1 MSWIGGSL
9 SNLTG
14 QLSNLTKD
22 ILTEGT
28 EEISDHATEL
38 RIAQEKI
45 TECQAVITAQKNE
58 SGRLKQIIHELEEKA
73 ESSELQ
79 INSISAQYRGV
90 LEEKEKEINALKQ
103 SQQEAFQ
110 HQQLSTPSDYGGHT
124 EQANS
129 STGYHGSFV
138 SDDLDF
144 GDNIGMQHEINR
156 LTQEAQRLRSECQH
170 WKTVAQ
176 TNNSE
181 KQGQQNLNGSTSDVL
196 ELKKQL
202 KELEDQLRH
211 GKEQQQQEVACVQDV
226 YKQKLT
232 DLRKKFKAEV
242 ADKEDTI
249 LDLQKQLQ
257 SYESSVTEKSISPE
271 NLSQEAESLK
281 TRVESLEKERV
292 THLSQIEKLTEQVKQ
307 LGDDLET
314 SQTSREK
321 DVVQLQQTI
330 RDRETEVAA
339 LRTEYEKAQALE
351 LLGDLQ
357 EVRRVIGSEAR
368 THRQRAAREKQ
379 ELVNQI
385 IQSGNKQRNLKD
397 CVAVLQEEQD
407 AVTTETNEMLT
418 DLGSTENQNLTAG
431 IIDTIEQENLLL
443 KKKTI
448 EQQEQITLLE
458 KALQTVSSERQRSD
472 SGVQSSSDQDQLSIT
487 SEMSELSQRN
497 KLLDEQVAL
506 LQKQIDRYELDIEQ
520 FEVVKS
526 DWQSEKEALEDVLMD
541 LREELRDKE
550 NSLNILQAQKGLA
563 EAERRGRRA
572 LEATE
577 ADDESV
583 ENTSPPDPV
592 DSDSDLDNSSLDLGM
607 ELESFSHKV
616 ELLTQANAQLEYE
629 RDLLISEKAHREDE
643 ESEEKTGAKSDE
655 LIAMEKILATKDD
668 QIAEMTVDNEGL
680 EAHIKELTLQHQQ
693 HIEEMK
699 LRAEQQL
706 NTSVDQ
712 VSHLQEDLQQLQ
724 LDKNTLETSLAE
736 SEKTAGSMSAIQE
749 QLDASLCE
757 VSLLKTELQEKTGL
771 LAEAKTEKAEL
782 ETGLEEL
789 DAQNQEAMDQLIR
802 IRDDLVKQLE
812 QARTQGNSAVHEMKN
827 LKQQLGEIKHKLE
840 ESERKNQGLQQQL
853 DNAEGQ
859 SEVKGESSSEEVQN
873 LIKTKDDLIELVKE
887 VRGQV
892 QEKEEIVQRLE
903 DQLEE
908 AEWQTQEKEEQIS
921 NLQQQLVSLRE
932 WEGLDDQ
939 SDVSDLDLN
948 DLKDKNLTLENDVKR
963 LKQSL
968 VDLQQICDKKDDE
981 IKDVRQKLQ
990 SGALAV
996 NNLHMDIKDLEDSLK
1011 KSEKTVSEKV
1021 ETIKTLKKSKV
1032 ELQTKQS
1039 DLEVKLHSLQQSY
1052 ESLQKE
1058 AGGNSETDILRDRL
1072 RATDEEISSLKINIK
1087 TYKEKLEENTTE
1099 KESLQLRIQELKANL
1114 EDSTKL
1120 NVNYTQ
1126 QLSEDRDQFKVEISK
1141 SSEKI
1146 KDLEQKIHALHEERE
1161 SDGNH
1166 FSITLNSLEGKI
1178 KDLEEYIE
1186 ELKKERELDSTSLE
1200 AEHQRLMEACH
1211 IKGVETT
1218 ELQGKVE
1225 HLESEVDHLR
1235 ERMASAL
1242 EKQKQQSDL
1251 LEEKENN
1258 ILILKQEVD
1267 QALERQKQQSD
1278 LLKEKQA
1285 DAITLSQEK
1294 SQLEEEQEASIAKIR
1309 EQELMLENLHSLE
1322 GNLHSLQ
1329 EENIGLRAE
1338 LEDLS
1343 RDKNVDSGMLDV
1355 VTDLESELN
1364 TAKQRVAELEL
1375 EIAEYQN
1382 QVKVTSFVENES
1394 AFTREQVTQME
1405 EDLIMFKQTLTS
1417 RDDKIRELQDFV
1429 MEKDLEISQL
1439 NKQVME
1445 TSYLKNDNK
1454 TYGNRE
1460 YPDKSE
1466 TEVNEDV
1473 MVKSSA
1479 ETVTMQNGSVKD
1491 EDWLE
1496 QESNVVE
1503 EMEQLQQVIHEK
1515 DKVIRELQL
1524 NNTSLLKMM
1533 DNKAAK
1539 GEHNAMDVH
1548 KLENEVRAL
1557 KMEREQILAVMNEKS
1572 RECSNQKS
1580 EVHRLM
1586 NIISAEKVALDKLTT
1601 DNQELKQKKDSP
1613 LDDMHKEALQ
1623 NLSRLVRDKDLEIEA
1638 LTQKNQTLLQVLQES
1653 SGGGM
1658 EISNLMQDKDNLMKQ
1673 LAALQAE
1680 REQMVTYLNQK
1691 HQESLA
1697 YHNEIQ
1703 RLTSFMNSESE
1714 KYTQIQ
1720 QDFDK
1725 LKPQF
1730 EDKKQALLKIQNEL
1744 INYKQKYTELEVKHG
1759 ELLQRSNASETVDL
1773 SSYNSRVEE
1782 VKSLHEKHQEMIE
1795 VIKDRDSKLQTLHQQ
1810 CVEWKES
1817 IACKDTEISGLRKQL
1832 DSLTFQTQ
1840 GLQTEL
1846 EDINSQ
1852 KLSFQQ
1858 NASEQAAQI
1867 QLLKDANSQLTLSLQ
1882 QREFQLKSLEEKS
1895 QTLTAIV
1902 QDQQKGTDQQ
1912 EQVDRLIQE
1921 NEAILTQARQL
1932 QAERDQAMMVV
1943 SQHQQAI
1950 LQLQR
1955 EMSSQ
1960 KEREAKALRE
1970 LERLKAHLIQVE
1982 ESYTKEAL
1990 DAEEREKDLRN
2001 RLAGAEESLLSSSS
2015 AVENASQQASLQV
2028 DSLHQQLMSAATQR
2042 DQAYL
2047 QISSLQD
2054 QVQQYSMSLANL
2066 QMVLEQFQQ
2075 EKEVLVATEVE
2086 RYQRENS
2093 SLQNSMEQ
2101 LQKELVQTKES
2112 LSEAEDGLEA
2122 AARLM
2127 EQLDRKEE
2135 ALAALKEEV
2144 QLRETALKAAEDQ
2157 ISELR
2162 TIRESKVEKVVIKN
2176 LFLGYF
2182 TTPKGQQQ
2190 QVLKA
2195 IGGVLGFTPTDYE
2208 KISILN
2214 KSWMPG
2220 FLRFGGGTPSP
2231 LSSPVHTPH
2240 RQNTSTPRADKSF
2253 SELFVK
2259 FLEKESS
2266 PPPPSLRLPAEEMVL
2281 DVQKQKDKPAY
2292 NPFTA
2297 PRHVA
2302 MPGQTGTSAASHD
2315 SHILMS
2321 SAPMSPTLAVFTPVT
2336 AHTTPINTSS
2346 EILKDVLS
2354 AR

>member
-28 EEISDHATEL
+28 EEVSDHATEL

-45 TECQAVITAQKNE
+45 TECQAVLTAQKNE
-58 SGRLKQIIHELEEKA
+58 SVRLKQIIHELEEKA

-79 INSISAQYRGV
+79 INSISSQYRGV
-90 LEEKEKEINALKQ
+90 LAEKEKEINELKHLQ
-103 SQQEAFQ
+103 HEAFQ
-110 HQQLSTPSDYGGHT
+110 HQQLSAPSDYEGQT

-129 STGYHGSFV
+129 ITGYHGSFV

-156 LTQEAQRLRSECQH
+156 LTQEVQRLRSECQH

-176 TNNSE
+176 SNNS
-181 KQGQQNLNGSTSDVL
+181 KQQGQQNLNGSTSDVL

-226 YKQKLT
+226 YKQKLS

-242 ADKEDTI
+242 QDKEDTI
-249 LDLQKQLQ
+249 LELQQQLQ
-257 SYESSVTEKSISPE
+257 TGESAITDKSVSGE
-271 NLSQEAESLK
+271 NLSQDVTALK
-281 TRVESLEKERV
+281 IRVETLEKERV
-292 THLSQIEKLTEQVKQ
+292 EHLAQIESLTGQVKR
-307 LGDDLET
+307 LGDDLE
-314 SQTSREK
+314 SVQTNNDKEVTK
-321 DVVQLQQTI
+321 LQKTI
-330 RDRETEVAA
+330 QDRETEVAA
-339 LRTEYEKAQALE
+339 LRAEYEKAQALE

-368 THRQRAAREKQ
+368 THRQRVAKEKQ

-385 IQSGNKQRNLKD
+385 IQTSNKQRNLKD
-397 CVAVLQEEQD
+397 SVAVLQEEQE
-407 AVTTETNEMLT
+407 AVTTETSEMLSE
-418 DLGSTENQNLTAG
+418 LGSSEHQTLTAG

-443 KKKTI
+443 KKKAV

-458 KALQTVSSERQRSD
+458 KALQTVSVERQRLD
-472 SGVQSSSDQDQLSIT
+472 SGVQSSSEQDQLSIT

-497 KLLDEQVAL
+497 KQLDEQVAL
-506 LQKQIDRYELDIEQ
+506 LQKQISQHELDIEQ
-520 FEVVKS
+520 FEVVRS
-526 DWQSEKEALEDVLMD
+526 DWQSEKEALEGVLME

-550 NSLNILQAQKGLA
+550 NSINILNAQKGLA
-563 EAERRGRRA
+563 EAERQGRRFS
-572 LEATE
+572 EAE
-577 ADDESV
+577 NESV
-583 ENTSPPDPV
+583 ENTSLSDPV
-592 DSDSDLDNSSLDLGM
+592 DSDSDFDNNSLDLGM

-629 RDLLISEKAHREDE
+629 RDLLISEKAQYQA
-643 ESEEKTGAKSDE
+643 ESEDKSSAKSDE
-655 LIAMEKILATKDD
+655 LVAMEKVITARND
-668 QIAEMTVDNEGL
+668 QIAEMTVEKESL
-680 EAHIKELTLQHQQ
+680 EAHIQDLTLQYQQ
-693 HIEEMK
+693 QAEEVK
-699 LRAEQQL
+699 TAEQQL

-712 VSHLQEDLQQLQ
+712 VSHLQNNLRQLQQ
-724 LDKNTLETSLAE
+724 DKNALEESLAE
-736 SEKTAGSMSAIQE
+736 TKKTRASVAAIQE

-757 VSLLKTELQEKTGL
+757 VSLLKTELQEKTGQ
-771 LAEAKTEKAEL
+771 LAEAQTEKIEL

-812 QARTQGNSAVHEMKN
+812 QARTQGNSAAEEVNN
-827 LKQQLGEIKHKLE
+827 LTQQLGEIKHKLE

-853 DNAEGQ
+853 DNVSGQ
-859 SEVKGESSSEEVQN
+859 SEVKGQSSLEEVQN
-873 LIKTKDDLIELVKE
+873 LTQAKDDLIELVKE
-887 VRGQV
+887 MRGQV
-892 QEKEEIVQRLE
+892 QEKEEMVQRLE

-908 AEWQTQEKEEQIS
+908 AQWQTQEKEEQIS
-921 NLQQQLVSLRE
+921 SLQQQLVSLRE
-932 WEGLDDQ
+932 WEGMDNQ
-939 SDVSDLDLN
+939 SDVSDLDLG
-948 DLKDKNLTLENDVKR
+948 DLKDKNLTLENDVKK

-968 VDLQQICDKKDDE
+968 TDLQQICDKKDDE
-981 IKDVRQKLQ
+981 IKEMKQKLQ

-996 NNLHMDIKDLEDSLK
+996 NDLHMDIKDLKDRLK
-1011 KSEKTVSEKV
+1011 KSEETVFEKV
-1021 ETIKTLKKSKV
+1021 DKLKAVRESKT
-1032 ELQTKQS
+1032 ELQTTKS
-1039 DLEVKLHSLQQSY
+1039 DLEVKLYSLQQSY
-1052 ESLQKE
+1052 DSLQKE
-1058 AGGNSETDILRDRL
+1058 AAGSSESDILRERL
-1072 RATDEEISSLKINIK
+1072 RVTDEEIATLRINIE
-1087 TYKEKLEENTTE
+1087 TYKQKLKENE
-1099 KESLQLRIQELKANL
+1099 SGKENLQLHIQELKTNL
-1114 EDSTKL
+1114 EESNKL
-1120 NVNYTQ
+1120 RSNYKQ
-1126 QLSEDRDQFKVEISK
+1126 QLSEDRDRFDIEISEY
-1141 SSEKI
+1141 SEKV
-1146 KDLEQKIHALHEERE
+1146 KELEKKIDVIQTERE
-1161 SDGNH
+1161 NDGNS
-1166 FSITLNSLEGKI
+1166 FNITTNSLEGKV
-1178 KDLEEYIE
+1178 KKLEEYVE
-1186 ELKKERELDSTSLE
+1186 ELKKEHDQNSTSVG

-1211 IKGVETT
+1211 IKDVEIT
-1218 ELQGKVE
+1218 ELKGKE
-1225 HLESEVDHLR
+1225 ERLRSETDDLR
-1235 ERMASAL
+1235 GKMESAL
-1242 EKQKQQSDL
+1242 EKQ
-1251 LEEKENN
+1251 N
-1258 ILILKQEVD
+1258 
-1267 QALERQKQQSD
+1267 QQSD
-1278 LLKEKQA
+1278 LLKEKQ
-1285 DAITLSQEK
+1285 DNITTLMQEK
-1294 SQLEEEQEASIAKIR
+1294 AQLEEEQVASISKIR
-1309 EQELMLENLHSLE
+1309 EQELELRNLVNLE
-1322 GNLHSLQ
+1322 GEVQSLQ
-1329 EENIGLRAE
+1329 EENSGLRAE
-1338 LEDLS
+1338 MQEYKQS
-1343 RDKNVDSGMLDV
+1343 KDSSMLDV

-1364 TAKQRVAELEL
+1364 TTKQRVIELES
-1375 EIAEYQN
+1375 EVAEYQN

-1394 AFTREQVTQME
+1394 AFTREEIAQME
-1405 EDLIMFKQTLTS
+1405 EDLNTFRQTISS
-1417 RDDKIRELQDFV
+1417 RDDKIRELQDSL
-1429 MEKDLEISQL
+1429 MEKDLEISRL
-1439 NKQVME
+1439 SKQINE
-1445 TSYLKNDNK
+1445 SSSIENYK
-1454 TYGNRE
+1454 TQVGQD

-1466 TEVNEDV
+1466 TEVNEDI

-1479 ETVTMQNGSVKD
+1479 QSVTMQNGNTSD
-1491 EDWLE
+1491 EDWFGE
-1496 QESNVVE
+1496 ESNVVE
-1503 EMEQLQQVIHEK
+1503 EMEQLQQVIQEK
-1515 DKVIRELQL
+1515 DKVIRELQV
-1524 NNTSLLKMM
+1524 NNSSLLKMM
-1533 DNKAAK
+1533 DTKASK
-1539 GEHNAMDVH
+1539 GEHNVMDVH
-1548 KLENEVRAL
+1548 RLENEVRAL

-1586 NIISAEKVALDKLTT
+1586 NIISAEKVALDKLTS

-1613 LDDMHKEALQ
+1613 LEDMHKEALQ
-1623 NLSRLVRDKDLEIEA
+1623 NLSRLVRDKDLEVEA

-1653 SGGGM
+1653 SSGGGM
-1658 EISNLMQDKDNLMKQ
+1658 EVSNLMQDKDNLTKQ
-1673 LAALQAE
+1673 LTALQTE
-1680 REQMVTYLNQK
+1680 REQMVTFLNQK

-1703 RLTSFMNSESE
+1703 RLTGIMNSESE
-1714 KYTQIQ
+1714 KYSQIQ

-1782 VKSLHEKHQEMIE
+1782 VKSLQEKHQEMLE
-1795 VIKDRDSKLQTLHQQ
+1795 VVKDRDSKLQTLHQQ
-1810 CVEWKES
+1810 CVEWKENVV
-1817 IACKDTEISGLRKQL
+1817 CKDTEISALRKQQ
-1832 DSLTFQTQ
+1832 DSLTFRIQ

-1852 KLSFQQ
+1852 KLSYQQ
-1858 NASEQAAQI
+1858 NSGEQAAQI
-1867 QLLKDANSQLTLSLQ
+1867 QQLKDAYSQLTLSLQ
-1882 QREFQLKSLEEKS
+1882 QKDFELKSLEEKS

-1921 NEAILTQARQL
+1921 NETILTQARQL
-1932 QAERDQAMMVV
+1932 QTERDQAMMVV

-1955 EMSSQ
+1955 EVASQ
-1960 KEREAKALRE
+1960 KEREAKSSRE
-1970 LERLKAHLIQVE
+1970 LDRLKAHLIQVE

-2001 RLAGAEESLLSSSS
+2001 RLAVAEESLLSSSS

-2028 DSLHQQLMSAATQR
+2028 ESLHQQLMSASTQR

-2054 QVQQYSMSLANL
+2054 QCQQYSMSLANL

-2075 EKEVLVATEVE
+2075 EKDALVATEVE
-2086 RYQRENS
+2086 RYKRENS
-2093 SLQNSMEQ
+2093 SLQTSMEQ

-2162 TIRESKVEKVVIKN
+2162 TVRESKVEKVVIKN

-2208 KISILN
+2208 KISIVN

-2220 FLRFGGGTPSP
+2220 FLRFGGSSSPSP
-2231 LSSPVHTPH
+2231 LTSPV
-2240 RQNTSTPRADKSF
+2240 STPQRHNPDKSF

-2281 DVQKQKDKPAY
+2281 DVQRHKEKPAY

-2302 MPGQTGTSAASHD
+2302 MPGAQTGTSTASHD

-2336 AHTTPINTSS
+2336 AHSTPINTSS
-2346 EILKDVLS
+2346 EILKDVLLS
-2354 AR
+2354 R

>member
-1 MSWIGGSL
+1 MTLEGEKLVCYVFNGEFPG
-9 SNLTG
+9 SNLVR
-14 QLSNLTKD
+14 
-22 ILTEGT
+22 
-28 EEISDHATEL
+28 DHATEL

-45 TECQAVITAQKNE
+45 TECQAVLTAQKNE
-58 SGRLKQIIHELEEKA
+58 SVRLKQIIHELEEKA

-79 INSISAQYRGV
+79 INSISSQYRGV
-90 LEEKEKEINALKQ
+90 LAEKEKEINELKHLQ
-103 SQQEAFQ
+103 HEAFQ
-110 HQQLSTPSDYGGHT
+110 HQQLSAPSDYGGQT

-156 LTQEAQRLRSECQH
+156 LTQEVQRLRSECQH

-176 TNNSE
+176 SNNS
-181 KQGQQNLNGSTSDVL
+181 KQQGQQNLNGSTSDVL

-226 YKQKLT
+226 YKQKLS

-242 ADKEDTI
+242 QDKEDTI
-249 LDLQKQLQ
+249 LELQQQLQ
-257 SYESSVTEKSISPE
+257 TGESAITDKSVSGE
-271 NLSQEAESLK
+271 NLSQDVTALK
-281 TRVESLEKERV
+281 IRVETLEKERV
-292 THLSQIEKLTEQVKQ
+292 EHLAQIESLTGQVKR
-307 LGDDLET
+307 LGDDLE
-314 SQTSREK
+314 SVQTNNDKEVTK
-321 DVVQLQQTI
+321 LQKTI
-330 RDRETEVAA
+330 QDRETEVAA
-339 LRTEYEKAQALE
+339 LRAEYE
-351 LLGDLQ
+351 
-357 EVRRVIGSEAR
+357 
-368 THRQRAAREKQ
+368 
-379 ELVNQI
+379 
-385 IQSGNKQRNLKD
+385 KQRNLKD
-397 CVAVLQEEQD
+397 SVAVLQEEQE
-407 AVTTETNEMLT
+407 AVTTETSEMLSE
-418 DLGSTENQNLTAG
+418 LGSSEHQTLTAG

-443 KKKTI
+443 KKKAV

-458 KALQTVSSERQRSD
+458 KALQTVSVERQRLD
-472 SGVQSSSDQDQLSIT
+472 SGVQSSSEQDQLSIT

-497 KLLDEQVAL
+497 KQLDEQVAL
-506 LQKQIDRYELDIEQ
+506 LQKQISQHELDIEQ
-520 FEVVKS
+520 FEVVRS
-526 DWQSEKEALEDVLMD
+526 DWQSEKEALEGVLME

-550 NSLNILQAQKGLA
+550 NSINILNAQKGLA
-563 EAERRGRRA
+563 EAERQGRRFS
-572 LEATE
+572 EAENE
-577 ADDESV
+577 AQY
-583 ENTSPPDPV
+583 
-592 DSDSDLDNSSLDLGM
+592 
-607 ELESFSHKV
+607 
-616 ELLTQANAQLEYE
+616 QA
-629 RDLLISEKAHREDE
+629 
-643 ESEEKTGAKSDE
+643 ESEDKSSAKSDE
-655 LIAMEKILATKDD
+655 LVAMEKVITARND
-668 QIAEMTVDNEGL
+668 QIAEMTVEKESL
-680 EAHIKELTLQHQQ
+680 EAHIQDLTLQYQQ
-693 HIEEMK
+693 QAEEVK
-699 LRAEQQL
+699 TAEQQL

-712 VSHLQEDLQQLQ
+712 VSHLQNNLRQLQQ
-724 LDKNTLETSLAE
+724 DKNALEESLAE
-736 SEKTAGSMSAIQE
+736 TKKTRASVAAIQE

-757 VSLLKTELQEKTGL
+757 VSLLKTELQEKTGQ
-771 LAEAKTEKAEL
+771 LAEAQTEKTEL

-812 QARTQGNSAVHEMKN
+812 QARTQGNSAAEEVNN
-827 LKQQLGEIKHKLE
+827 LTQQLGEIKHKLE

-853 DNAEGQ
+853 DNVSGQ
-859 SEVKGESSSEEVQN
+859 SEVKGQSSLEEVQN
-873 LIKTKDDLIELVKE
+873 LTQAKDDLIELVKE
-887 VRGQV
+887 MRGQV
-892 QEKEEIVQRLE
+892 QEKEEMVQRLE

-908 AEWQTQEKEEQIS
+908 AQWQTQEKEEQIS
-921 NLQQQLVSLRE
+921 SLQQQLVSLRE
-932 WEGLDDQ
+932 WEGMDNQ
-939 SDVSDLDLN
+939 SDVSDLDLG
-948 DLKDKNLTLENDVKR
+948 DLKDKNLTLENDVKK

-968 VDLQQICDKKDDE
+968 TDLQQICDKKDDE
-981 IKDVRQKLQ
+981 IKEMKQKLQ

-996 NNLHMDIKDLEDSLK
+996 NDLHMDIKDLKDRLK
-1011 KSEKTVSEKV
+1011 KSEETVFEKV
-1021 ETIKTLKKSKV
+1021 DKLKAVRESKT
-1032 ELQTKQS
+1032 ELQTTKS
-1039 DLEVKLHSLQQSY
+1039 DLEVKLYSLQQSY
-1052 ESLQKE
+1052 DSLQKE
-1058 AGGNSETDILRDRL
+1058 AAGSSESDILRERL
-1072 RATDEEISSLKINIK
+1072 RVTDEEIATLRINIE
-1087 TYKEKLEENTTE
+1087 TYKQKLKENE
-1099 KESLQLRIQELKANL
+1099 SGKENLQLHIQELKTNL
-1114 EDSTKL
+1114 EESNKL
-1120 NVNYTQ
+1120 RSNYKQ
-1126 QLSEDRDQFKVEISK
+1126 QLSEDRDRFDIEISEY
-1141 SSEKI
+1141 SEKV
-1146 KDLEQKIHALHEERE
+1146 KELEKKIDVIQTERE
-1161 SDGNH
+1161 NDGNS
-1166 FSITLNSLEGKI
+1166 FNITTNSLEGKV
-1178 KDLEEYIE
+1178 KKLEEYVE
-1186 ELKKERELDSTSLE
+1186 ELKKEHDQNSTSVG

-1211 IKGVETT
+1211 IKDVEIT
-1218 ELQGKVE
+1218 ELKGKE
-1225 HLESEVDHLR
+1225 ERLRSETDDLR
-1235 ERMASAL
+1235 GKMESAL
-1242 EKQKQQSDL
+1242 EKQ
-1251 LEEKENN
+1251 N
-1258 ILILKQEVD
+1258 
-1267 QALERQKQQSD
+1267 QQSD
-1278 LLKEKQA
+1278 LLKEKQ
-1285 DAITLSQEK
+1285 DNITTLMQEK
-1294 SQLEEEQEASIAKIR
+1294 AQLEEEQVASISKIR
-1309 EQELMLENLHSLE
+1309 EQELELRNLVNLE
-1322 GNLHSLQ
+1322 GEVQSLQ
-1329 EENIGLRAE
+1329 EENSGLRAE
-1338 LEDLS
+1338 MQEYKQS
-1343 RDKNVDSGMLDV
+1343 KDSSMLDV

-1364 TAKQRVAELEL
+1364 TTKQRVIELES
-1375 EIAEYQN
+1375 EVAEYQN

-1394 AFTREQVTQME
+1394 AFTREEIAQME
-1405 EDLIMFKQTLTS
+1405 EDLNTFRQTISS
-1417 RDDKIRELQDFV
+1417 RDDKIRELQDSL
-1429 MEKDLEISQL
+1429 MEKDLEISRL
-1439 NKQVME
+1439 SKQINE
-1445 TSYLKNDNK
+1445 SSSIENYK
-1454 TYGNRE
+1454 TQVGQD

-1466 TEVNEDV
+1466 TEVNEDI

-1479 ETVTMQNGSVKD
+1479 QSVTMQNGNTSD
-1491 EDWLE
+1491 EDWFGE
-1496 QESNVVE
+1496 ESNVVE
-1503 EMEQLQQVIHEK
+1503 EMEQLQQVIQEK
-1515 DKVIRELQL
+1515 DKVIRELQV
-1524 NNTSLLKMM
+1524 NNSSLLKMM
-1533 DNKAAK
+1533 DTKASK
-1539 GEHNAMDVH
+1539 GEHNVMDVH
-1548 KLENEVRAL
+1548 RLENEVRAL

-1586 NIISAEKVALDKLTT
+1586 NIISAEKVALDKLTS

-1613 LDDMHKEALQ
+1613 LEDMHKEALQ
-1623 NLSRLVRDKDLEIEA
+1623 NLSRLVRDKDLEVEA

-1653 SGGGM
+1653 SSGGGM
-1658 EISNLMQDKDNLMKQ
+1658 EVSNLMQDKDNLTKQ
-1673 LAALQAE
+1673 LTALQTE
-1680 REQMVTYLNQK
+1680 REQMVTFLNQK

-1703 RLTSFMNSESE
+1703 RLTGIMNSESE
-1714 KYTQIQ
+1714 KYSQIQ

-1782 VKSLHEKHQEMIE
+1782 VKSLQEKHQEMLE
-1795 VIKDRDSKLQTLHQQ
+1795 VVKDRDSKLQTLHQQ
-1810 CVEWKES
+1810 CVEWKENVV
-1817 IACKDTEISGLRKQL
+1817 CKDTEISALRKQQ
-1832 DSLTFQTQ
+1832 DSLTFRIQ

-1852 KLSFQQ
+1852 KLSYQQ
-1858 NASEQAAQI
+1858 NSGEQAAQI
-1867 QLLKDANSQLTLSLQ
+1867 QQLKDAYSQLTLSLQ
-1882 QREFQLKSLEEKS
+1882 QKDFELKSLEEKS

-1921 NEAILTQARQL
+1921 NETILTQARQL
-1932 QAERDQAMMVV
+1932 QTERDQAMMVV

-1955 EMSSQ
+1955 EVASQ
-1960 KEREAKALRE
+1960 KEREAKSSRE
-1970 LERLKAHLIQVE
+1970 LDRLKAHLIQVE

-2001 RLAGAEESLLSSSS
+2001 RLAVAEESLLSSSS

-2028 DSLHQQLMSAATQR
+2028 ESLHQQLMSASTQR

-2054 QVQQYSMSLANL
+2054 QCQQYSMSLANL

-2075 EKEVLVATEVE
+2075 EKDALVATEVE
-2086 RYQRENS
+2086 RYKRENS
-2093 SLQNSMEQ
+2093 SLQTSMEQ

-2162 TIRESKVEKVVIKN
+2162 TVRESKVEKVVIKN

-2208 KISILN
+2208 KISIVN

-2220 FLRFGGGTPSP
+2220 FLRFGGSSSPSP
-2231 LSSPVHTPH
+2231 LTSPV
-2240 RQNTSTPRADKSF
+2240 STPQRHNPDKSF

-2281 DVQKQKDKPAY
+2281 DVQRHKEKPAY

-2302 MPGQTGTSAASHD
+2302 MPGAQTGTSTASHD

-2336 AHTTPINTSS
+2336 AHSTPINTSS
-2346 EILKDVLS
+2346 EILKDVLLS
-2354 AR
+2354 R

>member
-45 TECQAVITAQKNE
+45 TECQTIITAQKNE
-58 SGRLKQIIHELEEKA
+58 SVRLKQIIHELEEKA
-73 ESSELQ
+73 ETSELQ

-90 LEEKEKEINALKQ
+90 LAEKEKEINALKQ

-124 EQANS
+124 ERAD

-176 TNNSE
+176 SNNSE
-181 KQGQQNLNGSTSDVL
+181 KQGQQNLNGTTSDVL
-196 ELKKQL
+196 ELKRQL
-202 KELEDQLRH
+202 KELEEQLRH

-226 YKQKLT
+226 YKQKLN
-232 DLRKKFKAEV
+232 DLRKKFKAEIT
-242 ADKEDTI
+242 DKEDTI
-249 LDLQKQLQ
+249 LDLQTKLQ
-257 SYESSVTEKSISPE
+257 SYKSSVTDKSGPPE
-271 NLSQEAESLK
+271 GLSQDAVSLK
-281 TRVESLEKERV
+281 IQVESLEKEKAD
-292 THLSQIEKLTEQVKQ
+292 HLAQIEGLTNQVKQ
-307 LGDDLET
+307 LGDDLKI
-314 SQTSREK
+314 SQTHREK

-330 RDRETEVAA
+330 RDRETDIAA

-368 THRQRAAREKQ
+368 IHRQRVAKEKQ

-385 IQSGNKQRNLKD
+385 IQSSNKQRNLKD
-397 CVAVLQEEQD
+397 CVAVLQEEQE
-407 AVTTETNEMLT
+407 AVSTETSEMLT
-418 DLGSTENQNLTAG
+418 DLGHTDHQKLTAG
-431 IIDTIEQENLLL
+431 IIDTMEHENLIL
-443 KKKTI
+443 KKKSV

-458 KALQTVSSERQRSD
+458 KALQTVSVERQRSD
-472 SGVQSSSDQDQLSIT
+472 SGMQSSSDQDQLSIT

-497 KLLDEQVAL
+497 KQLDEQVAL
-506 LQKQIDRYELDIEQ
+506 LQKQISQYELDIEQ

-526 DWQSEKEALEDVLMD
+526 DWQSEKEALEDVLIN
-541 LREELRDKE
+541 LKEELRDKE
-550 NSLNILQAQKGLA
+550 NALNILQAQKGLA
-563 EAERRGRRA
+563 EAERRGRKA
-572 LEATE
+572 QETE
-577 ADDESV
+577 
-583 ENTSPPDPV
+583 
-592 DSDSDLDNSSLDLGM
+592 G
-607 ELESFSHKV
+607 
-616 ELLTQANAQLEYE
+616 
-629 RDLLISEKAHREDE
+629 HRKDVA
-643 ESEEKTGAKSDE
+643 SEEETNLESDE
-655 LIAMEKILATKDD
+655 LIAMEKILVVKDN
-668 QIAEMTVDNEGL
+668 QIAEMTVEKESL
-680 EAHIKELTLQHQQ
+680 EAHIQELTVQHQQ
-693 HIEEMK
+693 RIQEVE
-699 LRAEQQL
+699 LTAQQQL
-706 NTSVDQ
+706 NTSVDK
-712 VSHLQEDLQQLQ
+712 VSHLQQDLQQLQ
-724 LDKNTLETSLAE
+724 LDKSTLETKLTE
-736 SEKTAGSMSAIQE
+736 TKKTVDSVTAIQE

-757 VSLLKTELQEKTGL
+757 VSLLKSQVQEKDDQ
-771 LAEAKTEKAEL
+771 LAEAQTEKTEL
-782 ETGLEEL
+782 ETSLVEL

-802 IRDDLVKQLE
+802 IRDDLVQQLE
-812 QARTQGNSAVHEMKN
+812 QARTQGKSAVEERKS
-827 LKQQLGEIKHKLE
+827 LSQQLEEAKHRLE
-840 ESERKNQGLQQQL
+840 ESVRTCQDLQQQL
-853 DNAEGQ
+853 GGIKDQPEF
-859 SEVKGESSSEEVQN
+859 KGESSSDEVEN
-873 LIKTKDDLIELVKE
+873 LTQVKDDLIELVKE

-892 QEKEEIVQRLE
+892 QEKEEIIQRLE
-903 DQLEE
+903 NQLEE
-908 AEWQTQEKEEQIS
+908 AQWQTQEKEEQIS
-921 NLQQQLVSLRE
+921 NLQQQLASLRE
-932 WEGLDDQ
+932 WEGMDDQ
-939 SDVSDLDLN
+939 SDIDLN

-968 VDLQQICDKKDDE
+968 LELQQICDKKDNE
-981 IKDVRQKLQ
+981 IKDVKQKLQ

-996 NNLHMDIKDLEDSLK
+996 NDLHMDKKDLEESLK
-1011 KSEKTVSEKV
+1011 KSEQAISKKV
-1021 ETIKTLKKSKV
+1021 ETISTLRKSNV
-1032 ELQTKQS
+1032 ELQSKIS
-1039 DLEVKLHSLQQSY
+1039 DLEVRLHSSQQSY

-1058 AGGNSETDILRDRL
+1058 AGGNSETDVLRERL
-1072 RATDEEISSLKINIK
+1072 RSSDEKISSLKMNID
-1087 TYKEKLEENTTE
+1087 TYNQKLEELNT
-1099 KESLQLRIQELKANL
+1099 NL
-1114 EDSTKL
+1114 EDSSKANADCTKI
-1120 NVNYTQ
+1120 
-1126 QLSEDRDQFKVEISK
+1126 LSEEREGFKTEISK
-1141 SSEKI
+1141 SSKKIDELEQKLEALQLEKESLEKELSLTQFTFDSKI
-1146 KDLEQKIHALHEERE
+1146 KDLE
-1161 SDGNH
+1161 DYV
-1166 FSITLNSLEGKI
+1166 T
-1178 KDLEEYIE
+1178 
-1186 ELKKERELDSTSLE
+1186 ELKKERELDSSSLDTE
-1200 AEHQRLMEACH
+1200 RQRLMEACH
-1211 IKGVETT
+1211 QKDVETT
-1218 ELQGKVE
+1218 GLQDKVE
-1225 HLESEVDHLR
+1225 RLKGEVANLGKQMESATE
-1235 ERMASAL
+1235 SN
-1242 EKQKQQSDL
+1242 KQLSDL
-1251 LEEKENN
+1251 LEEKESN
-1258 ILILKQEVD
+1258 IV
-1267 QALERQKQQSD
+1267 
-1278 LLKEKQA
+1278 
-1285 DAITLSQEK
+1285 TLRQEK
-1294 SQLEEEQEASIAKIR
+1294 SLLEEEQLASVAKIR
-1309 EQELMLENLHSLE
+1309 EQELMLGNLQSLE
-1322 GNLHSLQ
+1322 DSLHSLQ
-1329 EENIGLRAE
+1329 KENSDLMSE
-1338 LEDLS
+1338 LQS
-1343 RDKNVDSGMLDV
+1343 KDKNVDSSLLDV
-1355 VTDLESELN
+1355 VTDLEAELY
-1364 TAKQRVAELEL
+1364 TAKQRVTELEL

-1394 AFTREQVTQME
+1394 AFSREQVTQME
-1405 EDLIMFKQTLTS
+1405 EELTMYKQNISL
-1417 RDDKIRELQDFV
+1417 RDDKIRELLETIT
-1429 MEKDLEISQL
+1429 EKDSEICQLSKQMKIALSQES
-1439 NKQVME
+1439 KVKMDGSQ
-1445 TSYLKNDNK
+1445 
-1454 TYGNRE
+1454 E

-1473 MVKSSA
+1473 VVKSSA
-1479 ETVTMQNGSVKD
+1479 HTLTMYNGNVRE
-1491 EDWLE
+1491 EDWSGE
-1496 QESNVVE
+1496 ESKVVE
-1503 EMEQLQQVIHEK
+1503 EMEQLQNLIQEK

-1539 GEHNAMDVH
+1539 GEHNVLDVH
-1548 KLENEVRAL
+1548 RLENEVRAL

-1613 LDDMHKEALQ
+1613 LEDMHKEALQ
-1623 NLSRLVRDKDLEIEA
+1623 NLSRLVRDRDLEVEA
-1638 LTQKNQTLLQVLQES
+1638 LKQKNQTLLQVLQES

-1658 EISNLMQDKDNLMKQ
+1658 EVSNLMQDKDNLSKQ

-1680 REQMVTYLNQK
+1680 REQMVTYVNQK

-1703 RLTSFMNSESE
+1703 RLTSYMNSESE
-1714 KYTQIQ
+1714 KYTQMQ

-1744 INYKQKYTELEVKHG
+1744 INYKQKYQELEVKHG
-1759 ELLQRSNASETVDL
+1759 ELLQRSNASEMVDL

-1782 VKSLHEKHQEMIE
+1782 VKSLQDKHQEMIE
-1795 VIKDRDSKLQTLHQQ
+1795 ILKDRDSKIQSLHQQ
-1810 CVEWKES
+1810 CVESKES
-1817 IACKDTEISGLRKQL
+1817 VACKETELIGVRKQV
-1832 DSLTFQTQ
+1832 DSLTFQIM
-1840 GLQTEL
+1840 GLQTEV
-1846 EDINSQ
+1846 EDINVQRS
-1852 KLSFQQ
+1852 SFQRSSQ
-1858 NASEQAAQI
+1858 EQATQI
-1867 QLLKDANSQLTLSLQ
+1867 QLLKEANSQLTLSLQ
-1882 QREFQLKSLEEKS
+1882 QREFQLKSVEEKS

-1921 NEAILTQARQL
+1921 NEATLSQARQL
-1932 QAERDQAMMVV
+1932 QTERDQAMMVV
-1943 SQHQQAI
+1943 SQHQQSI

-1955 EMSSQ
+1955 EVAST

-1990 DAEEREKDLRN
+1990 DSEEREKDLRN
-2001 RLAGAEESLLSSSS
+2001 RLAGAEESLLSSTS

-2028 DSLHQQLMSAATQR
+2028 DSLQQQLMSAATQR

-2054 QVQQYSMSLANL
+2054 QCQQYSMSLANL

-2075 EKEVLVATEVE
+2075 EKEALVATEVE

-2093 SLQNSMEQ
+2093 SLQDCMEQ

-2122 AARLM
+2122 ASRLM

-2162 TIRESKVEKVVIKN
+2162 TVRESKVEKVVIKN

-2208 KISILN
+2208 KISNLN
-2214 KSWMPG
+2214 TSWMPG
-2220 FLRFGGGTPSP
+2220 FLRFGGGSSSP
-2231 LSSPVHTPH
+2231 LASPVHTPQ
-2240 RQNTSTPRADKSF
+2240 RFNQSTPRADKSF

-2281 DVQKQKDKPAY
+2281 DVQRNKDKPAY

-2302 MPGQTGTSAASHD
+2302 MPGQAGTNAASHD